1 MSMTDKRLTA
11 ADKKA
16 LLELARSTIE
26 QHLQTGKAPD
36 AELAGERLAAPC
48 GAFVSLHKRGALRGC
63 IGSFVG
69 RGPLTATV
77 QEMAISASL
86 HDPRFPSLTIEEL
99 AQVDLEISVL
109 SPLRAIENVDEIQV
123 GLHGIFITR
132 DFHSG
137 VLLPQVATD
146 CGWDRQTFL
155 EHTCMKAG
163 LTKDAWREAET
174 KIEIFDAQVF
184 GEQDF
189 AD

>member
-1 MSMTDKRLTA
+1 MPMAHEPLTE

-16 LLELARSTIE
+16 LLDLARTTIE
-26 QHLQTGKAPD
+26 HQLRTGTSPTVD
-36 AELAGERLAAPC
+36 LAGERLAAAC

-86 HDPRFPSLTIEEL
+86 HDPRFPSLTTDEL
-99 AQVDLEISVL
+99 AEVDLEISVL
-109 SPLRAIENVDEIQV
+109 SPLRAIEHVDEIQV

-146 CGWDRQTFL
+146 QGWDRQTFL

-163 LTKDAWREAET
+163 LPKDAWREAET
-174 KIEIFDAQVF
+174 RIEIFDAQVF